1 MTPTTILVPIDYSDP
16 SIHALDYA
24 CSIAGKLGATIHV
37 IHAIGIPVLG
47 VPEAGIAWATVN
59 MAEAVAKAQTVLDEL
74 VAARRPLATFGE
86 AIVATGDARDE
97 ILHAAE
103 RLHADLIV
111 MGTHGR
117 RWLSRALLG
126 SVAEAVVRTAPCA
139 VLTVR
144 DQRRAKPEAKA
155 S

>member
-24 CSIAGKLGATIHV
+24 CSLASKLGATIHV
-37 IHAIGIPVLG
+37 VHAIGIPMLG
-47 VPEAGIAWATVN
+47 IPEAGMAWATVN
-59 MAEAVAKAQTVLDEL
+59 MAETVAVGQARLDEL
-74 VAARRPLATFGE
+74 IEGRKVLATFGP
-86 AIVATGDARDE
+86 ALVVSGDPRDE

-103 RLHADLIV
+103 RVHADLII

-117 RWLSRALLG
+117 RGLARALLG
-126 SVAEAVVRTAPCA
+126 SVAEAIVRSAPCA

-144 DQRRAKPEAKA
+144 DKRRAKHEAKA